1 MFKDSTFG
9 IATPSQFSVST
20 KGYFTGHFRKAT
32 FTGALLAADY
42 VLQCH
47 QLLSIHLWNVCICL
61 ECKSGI
67 VFPLLG
73 SFAVM
78 SVKKMIL
85 RL

>member
-20 KGYFTGHFRKAT
+20 NGYFTGHFRKAT
-32 FTGALLAADY
+32 STGALLAADY
-42 VLQCH
+42 VLQRH

-67 VFPLLG
+67 VLPLLG

-78 SVKKMIL
+78 SIKKMIF